1 MSIFSVLNF
10 KRKKNMETNQKLSE
24 KEIEL
29 KRAEISKKRKEK
41 RDALKCKVVED
52 RIARNKEIE
61 DLLREYEIEAVYT
74 YRSDRPAEI
83 PAVIT
88 ETSAF
93 TDMERRITKYACH
106 KVTVV
111 GLTQKS
117 VDIEGKYRML
127 IGYSIY
133 NPIDNRF
140 LCKTYNSHLMT
151 SIFGNSTF
159 HVSKS
164 RSLCDYSRNLGWS
177 IRAIC
182 IDCFNFIFTKQ
193 VFNFFVTS
201 NSVFYNLTFQ
211 CISFLFSF
219 LRNFST
225 LQFNFFL
232 TQFLISFHILFSFK
246 I

>member
-61 DLLREYEIEAVYT
+61 DLLREYGIEAVYT

-127 IGYSIY
+127 IGYAIY
-133 NPIDNRF
+133 NPIDNYSKQVGYQEAVKNILKKAQF
-140 LCKTYNSHLMT
+140 ITVDNL
-151 SIFGNSTF
+151 ST
-159 HVSKS
+159 
-164 RSLCDYSRNLGWS
+164 SRNKEL
-177 IRAIC
+177 
-182 IDCFNFIFTKQ
+182 FNTIAE
-193 VFNFFVTS
+193 
-201 NSVFYNLTFQ
+201 
-211 CISFLFSF
+211 
-219 LRNFST
+219 
-225 LQFNFFL
+225 
-232 TQFLISFHILFSFK
+232 HIIEEK
-246 I
+246 EVIVGTEK

>member
-133 NPIDNRF
+133 NPIDNYSKQVGYQEAVKNILKKDQF
-140 LCKTYNSHLMT
+140 ITVDNL
-151 SIFGNSTF
+151 ST
-159 HVSKS
+159 
-164 RSLCDYSRNLGWS
+164 SRNKELFNT
-177 IRAIC
+177 IAEHI
-182 IDCFNFIFTKQ
+182 IDEKEVVVGTEK
-193 VFNFFVTS
+193 
-201 NSVFYNLTFQ
+201 
-211 CISFLFSF
+211 
-219 LRNFST
+219 
-225 LQFNFFL
+225 
-232 TQFLISFHILFSFK
+232 
-246 I
+246 

>member
-29 KRAEISKKRKEK
+29 KHAEISKKRKEK

-133 NPIDNRF
+133 NPIDNYSKQVGYQEAVKNILKKDQF
-140 LCKTYNSHLMT
+140 ITVDNL
-151 SIFGNSTF
+151 ST
-159 HVSKS
+159 
-164 RSLCDYSRNLGWS
+164 SRNKELFNT
-177 IRAIC
+177 IAEHI
-182 IDCFNFIFTKQ
+182 IDEKEVIVGTEK
-193 VFNFFVTS
+193 
-201 NSVFYNLTFQ
+201 
-211 CISFLFSF
+211 
-219 LRNFST
+219 
-225 LQFNFFL
+225 
-232 TQFLISFHILFSFK
+232 
-246 I
+246 

>member
-61 DLLREYEIEAVYT
+61 DLLREYEIKAVYT

-133 NPIDNRF
+133 NPIDNYSKQVGYQEAVKNILKKDQF
-140 LCKTYNSHLMT
+140 ITVDNL
-151 SIFGNSTF
+151 ST
-159 HVSKS
+159 
-164 RSLCDYSRNLGWS
+164 SRNKELFNT
-177 IRAIC
+177 IAEHI
-182 IDCFNFIFTKQ
+182 IDEKEVIVGTEK
-193 VFNFFVTS
+193 
-201 NSVFYNLTFQ
+201 
-211 CISFLFSF
+211 
-219 LRNFST
+219 
-225 LQFNFFL
+225 
-232 TQFLISFHILFSFK
+232 
-246 I
+246 

>member
-127 IGYSIY
+127 IGYTIY
-133 NPIDNRF
+133 NPIDNYSKQVGYQEAVKNILKKDQF
-140 LCKTYNSHLMT
+140 ITVDNL
-151 SIFGNSTF
+151 ST
-159 HVSKS
+159 
-164 RSLCDYSRNLGWS
+164 SRNKELFNT
-177 IRAIC
+177 IAEHI
-182 IDCFNFIFTKQ
+182 IDEKEVIVGTEK
-193 VFNFFVTS
+193 
-201 NSVFYNLTFQ
+201 
-211 CISFLFSF
+211 
-219 LRNFST
+219 
-225 LQFNFFL
+225 
-232 TQFLISFHILFSFK
+232 
-246 I
+246 

>member
-1 MSIFSVLNF
+1 
-10 KRKKNMETNQKLSE
+10 METNQKLKE

-41 RDALKCKVVED
+41 RDALKCKVLED

-74 YRSDRPAEI
+74 YRSDRPVEI

-93 TDMERRITKYACH
+93 TDIERRTTKYACH

-133 NPIDNRF
+133 NPIDNYSKQVGYQEAVKNILKKDQF
-140 LCKTYNSHLMT
+140 ITVDNL
-151 SIFGNSTF
+151 ST
-159 HVSKS
+159 
-164 RSLCDYSRNLGWS
+164 SRNKELFNT
-177 IRAIC
+177 IAEHI
-182 IDCFNFIFTKQ
+182 IDEKEVIVGTEK
-193 VFNFFVTS
+193 
-201 NSVFYNLTFQ
+201 
-211 CISFLFSF
+211 
-219 LRNFST
+219 
-225 LQFNFFL
+225 
-232 TQFLISFHILFSFK
+232 
-246 I
+246 

>member
-41 RDALKCKVVED
+41 RDALKCKVIED

-133 NPIDNRF
+133 NPIDNYSKQVGYQEAVKNILKKDQF
-140 LCKTYNSHLMT
+140 ITVDNL
-151 SIFGNSTF
+151 ST
-159 HVSKS
+159 
-164 RSLCDYSRNLGWS
+164 SRNKEL
-177 IRAIC
+177 
-182 IDCFNFIFTKQ
+182 FNTIAEHIIEEKEVIVGTK
-193 VFNFFVTS
+193 
-201 NSVFYNLTFQ
+201 
-211 CISFLFSF
+211 
-219 LRNFST
+219 
-225 LQFNFFL
+225 
-232 TQFLISFHILFSFK
+232 K
-246 I
+246 

>member
-61 DLLREYEIEAVYT
+61 DLLREYGIEAVYT

-133 NPIDNRF
+133 NPIDNYSKQVGYQEAVKNILKKDQF
-140 LCKTYNSHLMT
+140 ITVDNL
-151 SIFGNSTF
+151 ST
-159 HVSKS
+159 
-164 RSLCDYSRNLGWS
+164 SRN
-177 IRAIC
+177 
-182 IDCFNFIFTKQ
+182 KE
-193 VFNFFVTS
+193 
-201 NSVFYNLTFQ
+201 
-211 CISFLFSF
+211 LFD
-219 LRNFST
+219 T
-225 LQFNFFL
+225 
-232 TQFLISFHILFSFK
+232 IAEHIIEEK
-246 I
+246 EVIVGTEK

>member
-52 RIARNKEIE
+52 RIARIKEIE

-74 YRSDRPAEI
+74 YRSDRPVEI

-133 NPIDNRF
+133 NPIDNYSKQVGYQEAVKNILKKDQF
-140 LCKTYNSHLMT
+140 ITVDNL
-151 SIFGNSTF
+151 ST
-159 HVSKS
+159 
-164 RSLCDYSRNLGWS
+164 SRNKELFNT
-177 IRAIC
+177 IAEHI
-182 IDCFNFIFTKQ
+182 IDEKEVIVGTEK
-193 VFNFFVTS
+193 
-201 NSVFYNLTFQ
+201 
-211 CISFLFSF
+211 
-219 LRNFST
+219 
-225 LQFNFFL
+225 
-232 TQFLISFHILFSFK
+232 
-246 I
+246 

>member
-41 RDALKCKVVED
+41 RDALKGKVVED

-83 PAVIT
+83 PAVII

-93 TDMERRITKYACH
+93 TDMERRTTKYACH

-117 VDIEGKYRML
+117 VAIEGKYRML

-133 NPIDNRF
+133 NPIDNYSKQVGYQEAVKNILKKDQF
-140 LCKTYNSHLMT
+140 IIVDNL
-151 SIFGNSTF
+151 ST
-159 HVSKS
+159 
-164 RSLCDYSRNLGWS
+164 SRNKEPFNT
-177 IRAIC
+177 IAEHI
-182 IDCFNFIFTKQ
+182 IDEKEVIVGTEK
-193 VFNFFVTS
+193 
-201 NSVFYNLTFQ
+201 
-211 CISFLFSF
+211 
-219 LRNFST
+219 
-225 LQFNFFL
+225 
-232 TQFLISFHILFSFK
+232 
-246 I
+246 

>member
-29 KRAEISKKRKEK
+29 KCAEISKKRKEK

-133 NPIDNRF
+133 NPIDNYSKQVGYQEAVKNILKKDQF
-140 LCKTYNSHLMT
+140 ITVDNL
-151 SIFGNSTF
+151 ST
-159 HVSKS
+159 
-164 RSLCDYSRNLGWS
+164 SRNKELFNT
-177 IRAIC
+177 IAEHI
-182 IDCFNFIFTKQ
+182 IDEKEVIVGTEK
-193 VFNFFVTS
+193 
-201 NSVFYNLTFQ
+201 
-211 CISFLFSF
+211 
-219 LRNFST
+219 
-225 LQFNFFL
+225 
-232 TQFLISFHILFSFK
+232 
-246 I
+246 

>member
-10 KRKKNMETNQKLSE
+10 KRKKNMETNQKLKE

-41 RDALKCKVVED
+41 RDALKCKVLED

-93 TDMERRITKYACH
+93 TDKERRTTKYACH

-133 NPIDNRF
+133 NPIDNYSKQVGYQEAVKNILKKDQF
-140 LCKTYNSHLMT
+140 ITVDNL
-151 SIFGNSTF
+151 ST
-159 HVSKS
+159 
-164 RSLCDYSRNLGWS
+164 SRNKELFNT
-177 IRAIC
+177 IAEHI
-182 IDCFNFIFTKQ
+182 IDEKEVIVGTEK
-193 VFNFFVTS
+193 
-201 NSVFYNLTFQ
+201 
-211 CISFLFSF
+211 
-219 LRNFST
+219 
-225 LQFNFFL
+225 
-232 TQFLISFHILFSFK
+232 
-246 I
+246 

>member
-41 RDALKCKVVED
+41 RDTLKCKVVED

-133 NPIDNRF
+133 NPIDNYSKQVGYQEAVKNILKKDQF
-140 LCKTYNSHLMT
+140 ITVDNL
-151 SIFGNSTF
+151 ST
-159 HVSKS
+159 
-164 RSLCDYSRNLGWS
+164 SRNKELFNT
-177 IRAIC
+177 IAEHI
-182 IDCFNFIFTKQ
+182 IDEKEVIVGTEK
-193 VFNFFVTS
+193 
-201 NSVFYNLTFQ
+201 
-211 CISFLFSF
+211 
-219 LRNFST
+219 
-225 LQFNFFL
+225 
-232 TQFLISFHILFSFK
+232 
-246 I
+246 

>member
-41 RDALKCKVVED
+41 RDALKCKVIED

-133 NPIDNRF
+133 NPIDNYSKQVGYQEAVKNILKKDQF
-140 LCKTYNSHLMT
+140 ITVDNL
-151 SIFGNSTF
+151 ST
-159 HVSKS
+159 
-164 RSLCDYSRNLGWS
+164 SRNKEL
-177 IRAIC
+177 
-182 IDCFNFIFTKQ
+182 FNTIAE
-193 VFNFFVTS
+193 
-201 NSVFYNLTFQ
+201 
-211 CISFLFSF
+211 
-219 LRNFST
+219 
-225 LQFNFFL
+225 
-232 TQFLISFHILFSFK
+232 HIIEEK
-246 I
+246 EVIVGTEK

>member
-10 KRKKNMETNQKLSE
+10 KRKKNMETNQKLKE

-41 RDALKCKVVED
+41 RDALKCKVLED

-93 TDMERRITKYACH
+93 TNMERRTTKYACY

-133 NPIDNRF
+133 NPIDNYSKQVGYQEAVKNILKKDQF
-140 LCKTYNSHLMT
+140 ITVDNL
-151 SIFGNSTF
+151 ST
-159 HVSKS
+159 
-164 RSLCDYSRNLGWS
+164 SRNKELFNT
-177 IRAIC
+177 IAEHI
-182 IDCFNFIFTKQ
+182 IDEKEVIVGTEK
-193 VFNFFVTS
+193 
-201 NSVFYNLTFQ
+201 
-211 CISFLFSF
+211 
-219 LRNFST
+219 
-225 LQFNFFL
+225 
-232 TQFLISFHILFSFK
+232 
-246 I
+246 

>member
-133 NPIDNRF
+133 NPIDNYSKPVGYQEAVKNILKKDQF
-140 LCKTYNSHLMT
+140 ITVDNL
-151 SIFGNSTF
+151 ST
-159 HVSKS
+159 
-164 RSLCDYSRNLGWS
+164 SRNKEL
-177 IRAIC
+177 
-182 IDCFNFIFTKQ
+182 FNTIAE
-193 VFNFFVTS
+193 
-201 NSVFYNLTFQ
+201 
-211 CISFLFSF
+211 
-219 LRNFST
+219 
-225 LQFNFFL
+225 
-232 TQFLISFHILFSFK
+232 HIIEEK
-246 I
+246 EVIVGTEK

>member
-10 KRKKNMETNQKLSE
+10 KRKKNMETNQKL
-24 KEIEL
+24 
-29 KRAEISKKRKEK
+29 KEK
-41 RDALKCKVVED
+41 RDALKCKVLED

-93 TDMERRITKYACH
+93 TDMERRTTKYACH

-133 NPIDNRF
+133 NPIDNYSKQVGYQEAVKNILKKDQF
-140 LCKTYNSHLMT
+140 ITVDNL
-151 SIFGNSTF
+151 ST
-159 HVSKS
+159 
-164 RSLCDYSRNLGWS
+164 SRNKELFNT
-177 IRAIC
+177 IAEHI
-182 IDCFNFIFTKQ
+182 IDEKEVIVGTEK
-193 VFNFFVTS
+193 
-201 NSVFYNLTFQ
+201 
-211 CISFLFSF
+211 
-219 LRNFST
+219 
-225 LQFNFFL
+225 
-232 TQFLISFHILFSFK
+232 
-246 I
+246 

>member
-133 NPIDNRF
+133 NPIDNYSKQVGYQEAVKNILKKAQF
-140 LCKTYNSHLMT
+140 ITVDNL
-151 SIFGNSTF
+151 ST
-159 HVSKS
+159 
-164 RSLCDYSRNLGWS
+164 SRNKEL
-177 IRAIC
+177 
-182 IDCFNFIFTKQ
+182 FNTIAE
-193 VFNFFVTS
+193 
-201 NSVFYNLTFQ
+201 
-211 CISFLFSF
+211 
-219 LRNFST
+219 
-225 LQFNFFL
+225 
-232 TQFLISFHILFSFK
+232 HIIEEK
-246 I
+246 EVIVGTEK

>member
-133 NPIDNRF
+133 NPIDNYSKQVGYQEAVKNILKKDQF
-140 LCKTYNSHLMT
+140 ITVDNL
-151 SIFGNSTF
+151 ST
-159 HVSKS
+159 
-164 RSLCDYSRNLGWS
+164 SRNKELFN
-177 IRAIC
+177 AIAE
-182 IDCFNFIFTKQ
+182 
-193 VFNFFVTS
+193 
-201 NSVFYNLTFQ
+201 
-211 CISFLFSF
+211 
-219 LRNFST
+219 
-225 LQFNFFL
+225 
-232 TQFLISFHILFSFK
+232 HIIEEK
-246 I
+246 EVIVGTEK

>member
-52 RIARNKEIE
+52 RIVRNKEIE

-83 PAVIT
+83 PAIIT

-133 NPIDNRF
+133 NPIDNYSKQVGYQEAVKNILKKDQF
-140 LCKTYNSHLMT
+140 ITVDNL
-151 SIFGNSTF
+151 ST
-159 HVSKS
+159 
-164 RSLCDYSRNLGWS
+164 SRNKELFNT
-177 IRAIC
+177 IAEHI
-182 IDCFNFIFTKQ
+182 IDEKEVIVGTEK
-193 VFNFFVTS
+193 
-201 NSVFYNLTFQ
+201 
-211 CISFLFSF
+211 
-219 LRNFST
+219 
-225 LQFNFFL
+225 
-232 TQFLISFHILFSFK
+232 
-246 I
+246 

>member
-61 DLLREYEIEAVYT
+61 DLLREYGIEAVYT

-127 IGYSIY
+127 IGHSIY
-133 NPIDNRF
+133 NPIDNYSKQVGYQEAVKNILKKARF
-140 LCKTYNSHLMT
+140 ITVDNL
-151 SIFGNSTF
+151 ST
-159 HVSKS
+159 
-164 RSLCDYSRNLGWS
+164 SRNKEL
-177 IRAIC
+177 
-182 IDCFNFIFTKQ
+182 FNTIAE
-193 VFNFFVTS
+193 
-201 NSVFYNLTFQ
+201 
-211 CISFLFSF
+211 
-219 LRNFST
+219 
-225 LQFNFFL
+225 
-232 TQFLISFHILFSFK
+232 HIIEEK
-246 I
+246 EVIVGTEK

>member
-133 NPIDNRF
+133 NPIDNYSKQVGYQEAVKNILKKDQF
-140 LCKTYNSHLMT
+140 ITVDNL
-151 SIFGNSTF
+151 ST
-159 HVSKS
+159 
-164 RSLCDYSRNLGWS
+164 SRNKELFNT
-177 IRAIC
+177 IAEHI
-182 IDCFNFIFTKQ
+182 IDEKEVIVGTEK
-193 VFNFFVTS
+193 
-201 NSVFYNLTFQ
+201 
-211 CISFLFSF
+211 
-219 LRNFST
+219 
-225 LQFNFFL
+225 
-232 TQFLISFHILFSFK
+232 
-246 I
+246 

>member
-133 NPIDNRF
+133 NPIDNYSKQVGYQEAVKNILKKDQF
-140 LCKTYNSHLMT
+140 ITVDNL
-151 SIFGNSTF
+151 ST
-159 HVSKS
+159 
-164 RSLCDYSRNLGWS
+164 SRNKEL
-177 IRAIC
+177 
-182 IDCFNFIFTKQ
+182 FNTIAE
-193 VFNFFVTS
+193 
-201 NSVFYNLTFQ
+201 
-211 CISFLFSF
+211 
-219 LRNFST
+219 
-225 LQFNFFL
+225 
-232 TQFLISFHILFSFK
+232 HIIEEK
-246 I
+246 EVIVGTEK